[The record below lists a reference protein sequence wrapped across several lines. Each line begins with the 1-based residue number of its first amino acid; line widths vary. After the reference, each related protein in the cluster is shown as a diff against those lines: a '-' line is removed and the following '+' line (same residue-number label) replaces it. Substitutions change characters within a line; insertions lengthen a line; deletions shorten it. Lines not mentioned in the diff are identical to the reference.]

1 MRKPWDL
8 RERMMEFAVAT
19 YRFCRTLP
27 RTDEGRESAGQLR
40 RAASSETANYR
51 ASRRSKSHQDF
62 ASKIGTV
69 IEEADEALF
78 WLDFLVLVD
87 LATASIVK
95 PLSTEANE
103 LVSIFTTAQKTAR
116 SQMGER
122 RR

>member
-1 MRKPWDL
+1 
-8 RERMMEFAVAT
+8 MEFAVAT

-27 RTDEGRESAGQLR
+27 RTDEGRELAGQLR
-40 RAASSETANYR
+40 RAASSVAANYR
-51 ASRRSKSHQDF
+51 ASRRGKSHRDF
-62 ASKIGTV
+62 ASRIGTV
-69 IEEADEALF
+69 IEEADEAMF
-78 WLDFLVLVD
+78 WLDFLVRVD

-116 SQMGER
+116 SQTQER